1 MGGGGFNAVPEEL
14 QRAANVITDTVGQ
27 AAKLVWQGPSGNYG
41 HPGVQG
47 GWDQFVAD
55 AKAEINRLAQAAKGH
70 GESLNDAA
78 RDYRESDQ
86 RVVDLLNQ
94 IIGGGTSAGGRIDG
108 LLGTSGPSRSDIGNG
123 ARA

>member
-70 GESLNDAA
+70 RREPGERRPRLPGI
-78 RDYRESDQ
+78 R
-86 RVVDLLNQ
+86 
-94 IIGGGTSAGGRIDG
+94 SAGR
-108 LLGTSGPSRSDIGNG
+108 
-123 ARA
+123 